1 MINKQGAMFGLDAR
15 IALAIFGALSV
26 ISGAAL
32 YSAIQQS
39 KVVAIVTEM
48 KEIGKAIEQYNL
60 DTGQDITL
68 DTNWATTLAYEEL
81 MTDNTSGWKGP
92 YLSFDDHISARTHFT
107 HPLYNRIAI
116 DLKVNPSEGFSA
128 CGDAA
133 NKGKAC
139 YYWVFYGAVDESL
152 RKAVKIYIDGSE
164 SVTDGTIH
172 DPTTGGLY
180 MKTSLAL
187 KQYK

>member
-1 MINKQGAMFGLDAR
+1 MR
-15 IALAIFGALSV
+15 
-26 ISGAAL
+26 
-32 YSAIQQS
+32 
-39 KVVAIVTEM
+39 
-48 KEIGKAIEQYNL
+48 EIGKAIEQYNL
-60 DTGQDITL
+60 DTGQDIPLYSNGT
-68 DTNWATTLAYEEL
+68 TTLAYEEL
-81 MTDNTSGWKGP
+81 MTDISNGWKGP
-92 YLSFDDHISARTHFT
+92 YLSFGDYTSTFAGRTHFT

-116 DLKVNPSEGFSA
+116 DLKTSPDNGFSDCA
-128 CGDAA
+128 NAG

-152 RKAVKIYIDGSE
+152 RKAVKNYVDGSE
-164 SVTDGTIH
+164 SVTDGNIY

>member
-1 MINKQGAMFGLDAR
+1 MQDIP
-15 IALAIFGALSV
+15 
-26 ISGAAL
+26 L
-32 YSAIQQS
+32 YSNG
-39 KVVAIVTEM
+39 T
-48 KEIGKAIEQYNL
+48 
-60 DTGQDITL
+60 
-68 DTNWATTLAYEEL
+68 TTLAYEEL
-81 MTDNTSGWKGP
+81 MTDLSNGWKGP
-92 YLSFDDHISARTHFT
+92 YLSFEDYTAAYAGRTHFT

-152 RKAVKIYIDGSE
+152 RKAVKNYVDGSE
-164 SVTDGTIH
+164 SVTDGNIY